1 MKTHKNNWQKE
12 MAIKSLIAIL
22 FLACYSVNAQRTA
35 TPSEAL
41 KIEGKIKAEKTFSIA
56 DLDAYPKAAIAD
68 QTLYNHKGEVKST
81 VKDMKGVLL
90 KTVLESIEFD
100 YDKPK
105 ELNELYFVFIATD
118 GYKVVFSWNEIYN
131 TEVGN
136 SFYIVTEME
145 GKKMKDMD
153 QRILFISTAD
163 LKSGRRYIKALEKIQ
178 IKRVE

>member
-1 MKTHKNNWQKE
+1 MKLKT
-12 MAIKSLIAIL
+12 LFVIL
-22 FLACYSVNAQRTA
+22 FLVTYVGHAQRTVA
-35 TPSEAL
+35 PSETL
-41 KIEGKIKAEKTFSIA
+41 KIEGKIKAEKTFSITELA
-56 DLDAYPKAAIAD
+56 ALPKVAISD

-81 VKDMKGVLL
+81 VKNMKGVLL

-100 YDKPK
+100 YVKPK
-105 ELNELYFVFIATD
+105 ELNEFYFVFVATD

-131 TEVGN
+131 TQAGN

-145 GKKMKDMD
+145 GKKIKDME

-178 IKRVE
+178 VKRVE

>member
-1 MKTHKNNWQKE
+1 LAVFNCGWQKK
-12 MAIKSLIAIL
+12 IKIKTLIL
-22 FLACYSVNAQRTA
+22 FLYFAVSSVNAQRTV
-35 TPSEAL
+35 TPSETL
-41 KIEGKIKAEKTFSIA
+41 KVEGHIKAEKTFTMS

-105 ELNELYFVFIATD
+105 ELNEFYFVLIATD

-131 TEVGN
+131 TEAGN
-136 SFYIVTEME
+136 NFYIVTKME
-145 GKKMKDMD
+145 GKKMKDIE
-153 QRILFISTAD
+153 QSILFIATAD